1 MFLAQNYG
9 LATQKGSAIG
19 SLLNKAMVEMRESGE
34 LEMLR
39 QRWWRFS
46 GECSDIDGRKFSQ
59 KGDSLSSLPIYP
71 VTLRDMAV
79 AILILFLGII
89 VALVFL
95 ILELIYHTIAT
106 KVSGFCGCGFC
117 RGGHCAMS

>member
-1 MFLAQNYG
+1 MIGQSYG

-19 SLLNKAMVEMRESGE
+19 SLLNKAMLELRESGE
-34 LEMLR
+34 LDMLR

-89 VALVFL
+89 VAIVFL

-106 KVSGFCGCGFC
+106 KVSGLICCCCCCFHGPI
-117 RGGHCAMS
+117 